1 MLKGSAYIS
10 ENFNAFCDHL
20 LKEGVS
26 LEVVNAIRQRVN
38 DFTSAGHD
46 PSFYLVNDGV
56 IIEGKK
62 FIFHPHHGLGFVATA
77 LAIGTAVAKMLP
89 PDFIGNTFGAIMS
102 NGFRLGCWNTS
113 SSPAK
118 AKEEISIDAPYL
130 YQLAGLEKSI
140 TIEAINKFV
149 VYMEAYIASRTHA
162 SQQNYAECTKDGHKA
177 AKQMLEKFYEE
188 TMLRIKEKLKGNNF
202 ELKATGLKTIPMVTF
217 RLKSGY
223 AGNNFR
229 HGDVRVPVYEAVSI
243 KAPEPKPVPQPAPQK
258 QPQPQPQPAPQPQP
272 SQNNGTTTVNEK
284 PKKSNTAL
292 IAGGIALATV
302 PFFFMKSKKSKK

>member
-1 MLKGSAYIS
+1 MLKGSAYIL

-20 LKEGVS
+20 LSEGVS
-26 LEVVNAIRQRVN
+26 LEIVNAIRNRVN
-38 DFTSAGHD
+38 EFTSVGQD
-46 PSFYLVNDGV
+46 PSFHLVNDGV

-130 YQLAGLEKSI
+130 YKLAGLENSI

-162 SQQNYAECTKDGHKA
+162 SQQDYAECTKDGHKA

-188 TMLRIKEKLKGNNF
+188 TMLRIKEKLKGNKI

-217 RLKSGY
+217 PLKSGY

-243 KAPEPKPVPQPAPQK
+243 KSPEPKPVPQPAPKPVPQK
-258 QPQPQPQPAPQPQP
+258 QPEPQPAQQPQ
-272 SQNNGTTTVNEK
+272 SNGTATVKENQ
-284 PKKSNTAL
+284 KKSNTVL